1 MNRRQH
7 YWKDWRLH
15 VLVLAIVAICELI
28 GPFDIPLGVTSILL
42 LPVVYGVVLG
52 LLAYFT
58 PMVGKKQAK
67 NSEPM
72 VFISVAILIAK
83 FGTEAGPALP
93 KIIAAGPA
101 LVLQELGNLGT
112 IFLSLPLAVM
122 LGLRREAIGMTH
134 SIGRESNMAL
144 ITEKFGIESP
154 EWRGV
159 MSMYIFGTIFGAI
172 FFSIFSGLIAS
183 IIPLHPLAYA
193 MATGVG
199 SGVMSAA
206 AVGPIIEMFPNYAS
220 DIKAF
225 SGVSN
230 LLTSVTGLYMGI
242 LVALP
247 LTIRYYNGVM
257 KLKAKLPKT
266 TKGKRDVHETHV

>member
-1 MNRRQH
+1 MEQEHRL
-7 YWKDWRLH
+7 WKDWRLH
-15 VLVLAIVAICELI
+15 GLVLGIVVICELI
-28 GPFDIPLGVTSILL
+28 GPFKIPLRVTSILL

-52 LLAYFT
+52 LAAYFT
-58 PMVGKKQAK
+58 PMVKQKQAK

-72 VFISVAILIAK
+72 VFISVAVLIAK

-101 LVLQELGNLGT
+101 LILQEFGNLGT
-112 IFLSLPLAVM
+112 ILLSLPVAIM
-122 LGLRREAIGMTH
+122 LGLKRESIGMTH

-144 ITEKFGIESP
+144 ITEKYGIESP

-172 FFSIFSGLIAS
+172 FFSIFSGIIAS
-183 IIPLHPLAYA
+183 ILPLHPLSYA

-206 AVGPIIEMFPNYAS
+206 AVGPLIEMFPTYAS

-230 LLTSVTGLYMGI
+230 LLTSVTGLYMSI
-242 LVALP
+242 LIALP
-247 LTIRYYNGVM
+247 LTVRYYNGIMRV
-257 KLKAKLPKT
+257 KEKARIR
-266 TKGKRDVHETHV
+266 KGENNASETNI

>member
-1 MNRRQH
+1 MEQEHRL
-7 YWKDWRLH
+7 WKDWRLH
-15 VLVLAIVAICELI
+15 GLVLGIVVICELI
-28 GPFDIPLGVTSILL
+28 GPFKIPLGVTSILL

-52 LLAYFT
+52 LAAYFT
-58 PMVGKKQAK
+58 PMVKQKQAK

-101 LVLQELGNLGT
+101 LILQEFGNLGT
-112 IFLSLPLAVM
+112 ILLSLPVAIM
-122 LGLRREAIGMTH
+122 LGLKRESIGMTH

-144 ITEKFGIESP
+144 ITEKYGIESP

-172 FFSIFSGLIAS
+172 FFSIFSGIIAS
-183 IIPLHPLAYA
+183 ILPLHPLSYA

-206 AVGPIIEMFPNYAS
+206 AVGPLIEMFPNYAS

-230 LLTSVTGLYMGI
+230 LLTSVTGLYMSI
-242 LVALP
+242 LIALP
-247 LTIRYYNGVM
+247 LTVRYYNGIMRV
-257 KLKAKLPKT
+257 KEKVRIR
-266 TKGKRDVHETHV
+266 KGENNASETNI